1 MLHAQPLKM
10 AHIGER
16 IAGIIYVRNMV
27 KVMQDASLVHLT
39 CFAHLLEL
47 VVKEELLSQRDIT
60 DITDNCKSNIVSPEF
75 RTVSAYVP
83 QHKLKQDIPR

>member
-10 AHIGER
+10 AHIGEH

-39 CFAHLLEL
+39 CFAHLLKL
-47 VVKEELLSQRDIT
+47 VVKEELLSQRAIT
-60 DITDNCKSNIVSPEF
+60 DITDNCKGNIVSPEF
-75 RTVSAYVP
+75 RRASAYMP
-83 QHKLKQDIPR
+83 